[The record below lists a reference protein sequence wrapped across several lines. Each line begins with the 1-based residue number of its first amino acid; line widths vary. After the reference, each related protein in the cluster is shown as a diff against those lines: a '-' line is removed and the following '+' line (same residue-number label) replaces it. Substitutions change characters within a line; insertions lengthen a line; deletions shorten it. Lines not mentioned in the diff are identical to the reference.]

1 MKRSFRSILAV
12 ITVAATLLPI
22 VNIIEA
28 DEASVETASQVVN
41 LFDAVAK
48 YPVPSWFKPGN
59 YFEQFEPYKE
69 QKGAT
74 FILGQIPKGES
85 FDKWSKLFAVLA
97 YQSSNLTME
106 KLVNVMLNPIYQ
118 MCGKAHFSSKP
129 VDRTPDGDTYIVT
142 CQKTPNGRDKL
153 DYG

>member
-74 FILGQIPKGES
+74 FILEQIPKGES

-106 KLVNVMLNPIYQ
+106 KLVNVMLGPIYQ